1 MTNLGFWEKF
11 TKDKRGE
18 NNPFFVLAPMADV
31 TDPAFRQIIC
41 KYSRHGEEGG
51 GPDVVWTEFVSAD
64 GLTHEIGSLSLLRDL
79 AFTEAE
85 RPIVAQLFSANPEK
99 MRKAAYIVANLGFD
113 GIDINMGCPDRTIEK
128 QGAGA
133 SMMKTPDVAVE
144 IIRAAKQGVKDAEKN
159 IPISVKTRVGYNKV
173 EIDTWIP
180 IILKE
185 GVAVLTV
192 HARTRKDLSLI
203 PANWN
208 YIQEVVKLRDS
219 LGVSTL
225 IIGNGDIR
233 DIGDGVER
241 SKQTGCDGIMIG
253 RAVFGNPWIFNKK
266 DFQQILL
273 SRNLLKI
280 KKQYI
285 FIKEY
290 IGGILLRL
298 GWKTNAHKYWLHQ
311 EESIPLSEKLQVL
324 VEHSELFEKLLG
336 DVKHFSIMK
345 KHFKAYAHGFK
356 GAKELRTELMDTGNN
371 AKAVKEIVEK
381 FLNK

>member
-1 MTNLGFWEKF
+1 MGNLGFWEKF
-11 TKDKRGE
+11 TKDKRGN

-41 KYSRHGEEGG
+41 KYSRHKEEGG

-64 GLTHEIGSLSLLRDL
+64 GLTHEIGRQSLLRDL
-79 AFTEAE
+79 SYTEME
-85 RPIVAQLFSANPEK
+85 RPIVAQLFSSNPEK
-99 MRKAAYIVANLGFD
+99 MRKAAEIVAGLGFD

-133 SMMKTPDVAVE
+133 CMMKTPEVAVE
-144 IIRAAKQGVKDAEKN
+144 IIRAAKEGIKDAGKN

-180 IILKE
+180 TILRE

-192 HARTRKDLSLI
+192 HARTRKDLSLV
-203 PANWN
+203 PANWD
-208 YIQEVVKLRDS
+208 YIKEVVKLRDS
-219 LGVSTL
+219 LGVNTL
-225 IIGNGDIR
+225 IIGNGDVR
-233 DIGDGVER
+233 DVEDGIEK
-241 SKQTGCDGIMIG
+241 SKNTGCDGIMIG
-253 RAVFGNPWIFNKK
+253 RAVFGNPWIFDRRQTKSTVSK
-266 DFQQILL
+266 YT
-273 SRNLLKI
+273 K
-280 KKQYI
+280 
-285 FIKEY
+285 IKEY
-290 IGGILLRL
+290 IGGILLRF
-298 GWKTNAHKYWLHQ
+298 GWKTNAHKYWLHR
-311 EESIPLSEKLQVL
+311 EEIVPLSEKLKVL

-356 GAKELRTELMDTGNN
+356 GAKELRTELMDNGNN
-371 AKAVKEIVEK
+371 AKAVKEIVDK

>member
-1 MTNLGFWEKF
+1 MNNLGFWEKF
-11 TKDKRGE
+11 TKDKRGN

-41 KYSRHGEEGG
+41 KYSRHTEEGG

-64 GLTHEIGSLSLLRDL
+64 GLTHELGRLSLLRDL
-79 AFTEAE
+79 SYTEME
-85 RPIVAQLFSANPEK
+85 RPIVAQLFSANPDK
-99 MRKAAYIVANLGFD
+99 MRKAAKIVAELGFD

-133 SMMKTPDVAVE
+133 CMMKTPDTAVE
-144 IIRAAKQGVKDAEKN
+144 IIRAAKEGIKDAGKN

-180 IILKE
+180 TILKE

-192 HARTRKDLSLI
+192 HARTRKDLSLV

-208 YIQEVVKLRDS
+208 YIEEVVNLRDF
-219 LGVSTL
+219 LGVNTL
-225 IIGNGDIR
+225 IIGNGDVR
-233 DIGDGVER
+233 DIEDGVEK
-241 SKQTGCDGIMIG
+241 SKNTGCDGIMIG
-253 RAVFGNPWIFNKK
+253 RAVFGNPWIFDRRQTKK
-266 DFQQILL
+266 TV
-273 SRNLLKI
+273 SKYI
-280 KKQYI
+280 K
-285 FIKEY
+285 IKEY
-290 IGGILLRL
+290 IGGILLRF

-311 EESIPLSEKLQVL
+311 EEVVPLSEKLKVL

-356 GAKELRTELMDTGNN
+356 GAKELRTELMDNGNN
-371 AKAVKEIVEK
+371 AKAVKEIVDK
-381 FLNK
+381 FLKK